1 MTHHFLKIL
10 PLIQQLVVKLGVHR
24 TKTGGQYG
32 LTNMLMGVMGS
43 ILQRKDCNVRA
54 VADENLITL
63 PAASRMVT
71 DLVKKGFVTRSP
83 SQADRRVVYLHLTPG
98 GEKIME
104 VVHQEAGELLGSL
117 LDKMSIPER
126 EALEVGL
133 LAFVKAMQENLASTA

>member
-32 LTNMLMGVMGS
+32 LTNMLMGVMSS
-43 ILQRKDCNVRA
+43 ILHKKDCNVRA
-54 VADENLITL
+54 VADDNLITL

-83 SQADRRVVYLHLTPG
+83 SQTDRRVTYLHLTPS
-98 GEKIME
+98 GEKTIE
-104 VVHQEAGELLGSL
+104 VVHQEAGELLGDL
-117 LDKMSIPER
+117 LDKMSLPER

-133 LAFVKAMQENLASTA
+133 LAFVKAMQEKLASTT